1 MGAPERAVQRHL
13 CFGCSPDNPLGLH
26 LEFFARED
34 GCVGTRFTP
43 GVFHQG
49 YPGILHGG
57 LVTTILDELMANHLA
72 RMGYWAVTARLEVRF
87 RKPLP
92 IGQELTFFSRLVKKR
107 PPLFQLEAWA
117 ELPTGEVAAEA
128 RAEMMLRK

>member
-1 MGAPERAVQRHL
+1 MDTGANL
-13 CFGCSPDNPLGLH
+13 CFGCSRDNPLGLH
-26 LEFFARED
+26 LEFFLRDD
-34 GCVGTRFTP
+34 GCVYTRFIP
-43 GVFHQG
+43 GIYHQG

-72 RMGYWAVTARLEVRF
+72 KLGYRAVTARLEVRF

-92 IGQELTFFSRLVKKR
+92 IGQELTFISRVTKKR

-128 RAEMMLRK
+128 RAEMMLRKKG